1 MEPRFVQAAV
11 KRSVLGL
18 IFLDA
23 ILASSLAGVAGLLI
37 ALLFLPARFLGRWI
51 YST

>member
-1 MEPRFVQAAV
+1 
-11 KRSVLGL
+11 VLGL

-23 ILASSLAGVAGLLI
+23 ILASGLAGVAGLLI
-37 ALLFLPARFLGRWI
+37 ALLFLPARYLGRWV